1 MEGIV
6 LKSTGSWYI
15 VQTYDGELYNCKLR
29 GLFRNKGIRNT
40 NPIAVGDHVTFEAS
54 KDDSNVITEIAPRK
68 NYIIRKSINL
78 SKETHIVA
86 SNIDQAMLVVTISNP
101 RTSTGFIDRFLVT
114 AEAYSI
120 KTIIVFNKVDTY
132 DDEDSLLLNEMISIY
147 ERCGYQCVT
156 CSALRGDNMELI
168 KALLTDQIT
177 LLSGH
182 SGVGK
187 SAIINNI
194 DPTVNIKT
202 GAISVAHK
210 KGMHTT
216 TFAEMYP
223 LSFGGYIIDT
233 PGIKEFGL
241 TVMDKWEVSHYFP
254 EMFKELPNCAYN
266 NCTHINEPK
275 CAVKK
280 AVEDGRISESRYL
293 NYLNIVDSIT
303 NKYS

>member
-1 MEGIV
+1 M
-6 LKSTGSWYI
+6 LKSTGSWYV
-15 VQTYDGELYNCKLR
+15 VQTNDGELYNCKLR

-40 NPIAVGDHVTFEAS
+40 NPIAVGDHVVFEAS
-54 KDDSNVITEIAPRK
+54 KDDSNVITSIEPRK

-78 SKETHIVA
+78 SKSTHIIA
-86 SNIDQAMLVVTISNP
+86 SNIDQAMLIVTVSNP

-114 AEAYSI
+114 AEAYTI
-120 KTIIVFNKVDTY
+120 KTIIVFNKIDIY
-132 DDEDSLLLNEMISIY
+132 DDEDKGVLDEMIETY
-147 ERCGYQCVT
+147 TGCGYQCVV
-156 CSALRGDNMELI
+156 CSAKTGDGIDTVMSILKN
-168 KALLTDQIT
+168 KIT

-187 SAIINNI
+187 SAIINAI
-194 DPTVNIKT
+194 DSTINLKV
-202 GAISVAHK
+202 GEISVAHK

-223 LSFGGYIIDT
+223 LSFGGYVIDT

-241 TVMDKWEVSHYFP
+241 TVMEKWEISHYFP
-254 EMFKELPNCAYN
+254 EMFKELPQCAYN

-280 AVEDGRISESRYL
+280 AVEEGRIKESRYR
-293 NYLNIVDSIT
+293 NYIGIVDSIT
-303 NKYS
+303 NDYS